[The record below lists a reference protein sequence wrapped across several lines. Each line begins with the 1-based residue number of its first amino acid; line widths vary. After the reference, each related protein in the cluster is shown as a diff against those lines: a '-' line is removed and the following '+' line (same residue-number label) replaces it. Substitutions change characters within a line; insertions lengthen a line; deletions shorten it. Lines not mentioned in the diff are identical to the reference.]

1 MCYYN
6 SVNGGKGM
14 KEKKYLIEIIQPLD
28 MGDLTWYTIGTHL
41 STSSKK
47 AVEEIIKL
55 NPSLDFF
62 DIRATKIK

>member
-1 MCYYN
+1 
-6 SVNGGKGM
+6 M

-28 MGDLTWYTIGTHL
+28 MGDLTWYAICTHL

-55 NPSLDFF
+55 NPNLNFF

>member
-1 MCYYN
+1 
-6 SVNGGKGM
+6 M

-28 MGDLTWYTIGTHL
+28 MGDMTWYSIGTHL
-41 STSSKK
+41 STSPKK

-55 NPSLDFF
+55 NPNLNYF